1 MKYEIVEL
9 EEKMVVGVS
18 IRTSNQNG
26 KAIQDIG
33 LAWQK
38 LFQKGNYD
46 QIPNKVNGK
55 TIWLYTD
62 YEGYYTKP
70 YRFFAGVEVRK
81 KSENRESA
89 IIPKGK
95 YAKFHIIGDVQNS
108 VWQALQEIWGM
119 KLKRTYRGDFE
130 EYQNNT
136 EDMTKQEIDIYIGV
150 EG

>member
-55 TIWLYTD
+55 TIGLYTD
-62 YEGYYTKP
+62 YEGDYTKP
-70 YRFFAGVEVRK
+70 YRFFAGVEVRHSK
-81 KSENRESA
+81 RKICQISYYRRC
-89 IIPKGK
+89 
-95 YAKFHIIGDVQNS
+95 AKFCWTSMARNLGDELEKNLS
-108 VWQALQEIWGM
+108 
-119 KLKRTYRGDFE
+119 RRF
-130 EYQNNT
+130 
-136 EDMTKQEIDIYIGV
+136 
-150 EG
+150 